1 MPTQATIAITPGAG
15 QFLDAVSLVIGAQ
28 TVVRE
33 TMVIADPTN
42 PTSLAGVTVG
52 GALQVDGSA
61 TIQPVSIG
69 SPVTVSQAT
78 AASLNATVVFPSA
91 QHVIIDSGTIAAN
104 NNITQW
110 NSISLGSPSAYGTG
124 PGAVNVIGVN
134 AFITNTVPISGTIAA
149 TQSGTWTVGISAAQ
163 TIAVTNAGTF
173 AVQATLA
180 AETTKVIGTVNQGTS
195 PWVVSCPT
203 DIEVVQDT
211 AADLNATVVGT
222 GTFVVQAS
230 ITTLGQQLAA
240 ASVPVV
246 LTAAQI
252 NTLTP
257 LTTVA
262 VTQSTS
268 PWIVASNLTHNGAAP
283 STANLGV
290 LPALANASAPTFTEG
305 RQVLLSTDLSGNL
318 RTTGTFTGTITG
330 SVTGTL
336 TNNNAAPSTNNLGVL
351 GFLAN
356 AADPTFTEGDL
367 VTGSATLS
375 GYQRVILHAETT
387 KVIGTINIAAS
398 QTVAVTNTGTFAVQ
412 ATLSAETTKV
422 IGTVNQGTSPWVV
435 SNGGTFAVQAA
446 GTLTNNNAAPST
458 NNIGALMIL
467 ANAAAPT
474 WTEGDLVLG
483 SADLAGFL
491 RTNVG
496 KWAGTTLGAPS
507 NFGTTPGAVAVPG
520 VNSNLFIAGSAAINT
535 GVTGEQKVGIA
546 GAAGGTLDTTTAA
559 ATTPLNGLATL
570 VGYIQAAPT
579 PTTGQ
584 SVGTQADWNGSTFVK
599 PIRRSQTVAQA
610 TTITNSSATTT
621 ILAADGTAGVFRDIS
636 NLMITVTPAATTDL
650 AFTATLSDGTN
661 SYIFD
666 MDTGALATATAD
678 PTIINLSFNPPLP
691 ATSSATLWSLT
702 LSINTVT
709 VHVTVVAV
717 RQKAS

>member
-1 MPTQATIAITPGAG
+1 MPPVQATIAITPGAG
-15 QFLDAVSLVIGAQ
+15 QFLDAVSMTINAL

-52 GALQVDGSA
+52 GALQIDGSA
-61 TIQPVSIG
+61 TTQPVSIG

-110 NSISLGSPSAYGTG
+110 NSVSLGSPSAYGTS

-134 AFITNTVPISGTIAA
+134 AFVTNTVPVSG
-149 TQSGTWTVGISAAQ
+149 

-173 AVQATLA
+173 AVQATLT
-180 AETTKVIGTVNQGTS
+180 AETTKVIGTINQGTS

-252 NTLTP
+252 TALTP
-257 LTTVA
+257 PTTVA

-283 STANLGV
+283 ATANLGV

-318 RTTGTFTGTITG
+318 RTTGTFTGTVSG
-330 SVTGTL
+330 AVTGTL

-435 SNGGTFAVQAA
+435 SNGGTFAVQASIA
-446 GTLTNNNAAPST
+446 
-458 NNIGALMIL
+458 
-467 ANAAAPT
+467 
-474 WTEGDLVLG
+474 
-483 SADLAGFL
+483 SA
-491 RTNVG
+491 
-496 KWAGTTLGAPS
+496 
-507 NFGTTPGAVAVPG
+507 
-520 VNSNLFIAGSAAINT
+520 
-535 GVTGEQKVGIA
+535 QKIEI
-546 GAAGGTLDTTTAA
+546 
-559 ATTPLNGLATL
+559 
-570 VGYIQAAPT
+570 Y
-579 PTTGQ
+579 
-584 SVGTQADWNGSTFVK
+584 
-599 PIRRSQTVAQA
+599 
-610 TTITNSSATTT
+610 
-621 ILAADGTAGVFRDIS
+621 
-636 NLMITVTPAATTDL
+636 
-650 AFTATLSDGTN
+650 DGTN
-661 SYIFD
+661 TATVKAAS
-666 MDTGALATATAD
+666 TAALATDTALVVVE
-678 PTIINLSFNPPLP
+678 PGSTTTGAP
-691 ATSSATLWSLT
+691 ANTAVTSTSSAILASNVARREVMIT
-702 LSINTVT
+702 NTD
-709 VHVTVVAV
+709 VVAV
-717 RQKAS
+717 YLGFGQVPTATAYHVVLAPCAVAHDGSGGVFVSDVFTGAINAIVASTTGHVSVVELT

>member
-1 MPTQATIAITPGAG
+1 MPTQATIAITPGSG
-15 QFLDAVSLVIGAQ
+15 QLLDAVSLVISAQ

-69 SPVTVSQAT
+69 SPVIVAQAT
-78 AASLNATVVFPSA
+78 AANLNATVVFPSP
-91 QHVIIDSGTIAAN
+91 QHVIIDSGTITAN

-110 NSISLGSPSAYGTG
+110 NSVNLGSPSAYGTS

-134 AFITNTVPISGTIAA
+134 AFITNTVPVSGTIAA

-163 TIAVTNAGTF
+163 TIAVTNVGTF

-195 PWVVSCPT
+195 PWVMSCPT

-252 NTLTP
+252 TTLTP
-257 LTTVA
+257 PTTVA

-283 STANLGV
+283 ATANLGV

-318 RTTGTFTGTITG
+318 RTTGTFTGTVTG
-330 SVTGTL
+330 AVTGTL

-367 VTGSATLS
+367 VTGSLTLA

-387 KVIGTINIAAS
+387 KVIGTINVAAS
-398 QTVAVTNTGTFAVQ
+398 QTIAVTNTGTFAVQ

-435 SNGGTFAVQAA
+435 SNGGTFAVQASIASAQKIEVYDGTNTATVKAASTAALATDTALVVVEPGSTTA
-446 GTLTNNNAAPST
+446 GACANTAVTST
-458 NNIGALMIL
+458 SSAVLA
-467 ANAAAPT
+467 ANAA
-474 WTEGDLVLG
+474 
-483 SADLAGFL
+483 
-491 RTNVG
+491 
-496 KWAGTTLGAPS
+496 
-507 NFGTTPGAVAVPG
+507 
-520 VNSNLFIAGSAAINT
+520 
-535 GVTGEQKVGIA
+535 
-546 GAAGGTLDTTTAA
+546 
-559 ATTPLNGLATL
+559 
-570 VGYIQAAPT
+570 
-579 PTTGQ
+579 
-584 SVGTQADWNGSTFVK
+584 
-599 PIRRSQTVAQA
+599 RREVM
-610 TTITNSSATTT
+610 ITN
-621 ILAADGTAGVFRDIS
+621 
-636 NLMITVTPAATTDL
+636 TD
-650 AFTATLSDGTN
+650 
-661 SYIFD
+661 
-666 MDTGALATATAD
+666 
-678 PTIINLSFNPPLP
+678 
-691 ATSSATLWSLT
+691 
-702 LSINTVT
+702 
-709 VHVTVVAV
+709 VVAV
-717 RQKAS
+717 YVGLGQTPSATAYHVVLAPCAVAHDGSGGSFVSDVFTGAINAIAASTTGHVAIVELT